1 MNTQA
6 PRAAYNYIRFSS
18 AEQAQGDSYR
28 RQSVDAAKWAS
39 INGYRIVE
47 TLQDRGVS
55 AFKGDNAEHGSL
67 AGFVRGVDE
76 GKIPQG
82 TVLIV
87 EDLDRLSRE
96 APWIALGRFFNL
108 IGKGI
113 GIVNLIDNQ
122 VYTADSLNN
131 DATGSTLFGPIVN
144 MARGHNESVQKRNRG
159 GKNWTR
165 KREQARLRPG
175 APDSILTSLAPGWLK
190 VKIDRR
196 KQRHFIVDNDKADI
210 VRRIFAETVQG
221 FGRRM
226 IAKRLNRDGK
236 DAFRSKHWQPS
247 SVQKILRGKA
257 VLGIFQ
263 PHVRP
268 RKNRR
273 IPDGDPIVGYF
284 PQIIDESLWHAAN
297 AKITERRH
305 KTRGRPSATMPNL
318 IPGFARCSCGQRM
331 VFLNKGQ
338 PPKGG
343 RYYVCGA
350 AVRSADCNNGRLWS
364 AELVERVL
372 LYQIDPKPILLI
384 GTLVEP
390 DAGGPSPKDLDVQIE
405 EIKRRRGKLIKAFAK
420 GDEEIDE
427 QTKAEIDAL
436 LAEIKTL
443 RKKRDEAE
451 AAAHVPAPFVAVRT
465 ALGEL
470 ADLTRRLNMASDD
483 ERTELR
489 YAISERLRAVFHEIE
504 FKPHELVGLI
514 PLPGKPAR
522 IERPVGLA
530 GVPRPITTRK
540 IEGEDKYFLRHN
552 FFSDDPDTMALMGD
566 VGEPSPKGIFN
577 SRYTGS

>member
-1 MNTQA
+1 MNTQTLPA
-6 PRAAYNYIRFSS
+6 FNYIRFSS
-18 AEQAQGDSYR
+18 AEQAHGDSYR
-28 RQSVDAAKWAS
+28 RQTVDAAKWAAT
-39 INGYRIVE
+39 NGYRIVE

-55 AFKGDNAEHGSL
+55 AFEGDNAERGSL
-67 AGFVRGVDE
+67 SGFVRRVDQ

-82 TVLIV
+82 AVLIV

-113 GIVNLIDNQ
+113 GIVNLIDKQ
-122 VYTADSLNN
+122 VYTAESSNE

-159 GKNWTR
+159 GKNWVG

-175 APDSILTSLAPGWLK
+175 APDAILTSIAPGWLK
-190 VKIDRR
+190 VRIDRSKR
-196 KQRHFIVDNDKADI
+196 RHFIVDKAKADI

-236 DAFRSKHWQPS
+236 EAFRSKHWQPS
-247 SVQKILRGKA
+247 SIQKILRGKA
-257 VLGIFQ
+257 VLGEFQ

-273 IPDGDPIVGYF
+273 ISQGDPIEGYF
-284 PQIIDESLWHAAN
+284 PPIIDEALWHAAN

-305 KTRGRPSATMPNL
+305 KTRGRPSVSTPNL
-318 IPGFARCSCGQRM
+318 IPGIARCSCGKRM

-338 PPKGG
+338 RPKGG

-350 AVRSADCNNGRLWS
+350 AVRSAGCNYGRHWNTD
-364 AELVERVL
+364 LVERVL
-372 LYQIDPKPILLI
+372 LHQIDAKPILLI

-390 DAGGPSPKDLDVQIE
+390 DAGGPSPKDLDVQIGE
-405 EIKRRRGKLIKAFAK
+405 LKRRRAKLIKAFAES
-420 GDEEIDE
+420 DEETDE
-427 QTKAEIDAL
+427 QPKAQIDAL

-443 RKKRDEAE
+443 RKKREEAE
-451 AAAHVPAPFVAVRT
+451 AAAHLPAPLVAIQS
-465 ALGEL
+465 ALDEL
-470 ADLTRRLNMASDD
+470 ANLIEKLNNAGED

-504 FKPHELVGLI
+504 FRPNEIVGLI

-522 IERPVGLA
+522 IDRPVGLV
-530 GVPRPITTRK
+530 GIPRAITVRK
-540 IEGEDKYFLRHN
+540 TGDEEKYFLRHML
-552 FFSDDPDTMALMGD
+552 FSDDPDVMALMAD
-566 VGEPSPKGIFN
+566 ADEPSPKAIFN
-577 SRYTGS
+577 ARYTGK